1 MSRIF
6 LSLCMAGTAIVGIAF
21 FLGLGID
28 DPTVKDPSV
37 LQSISRHML
46 IGLGGLIFAALVH
59 AIVLTY
65 FMGTGR
71 WVEETSRA
79 YKLPSNFHDETQ
91 KIKHR
96 LLPGITASILM
107 LVLAGACGASADP
120 ATRAWGYVQESVGF
134 APSTVHLTITVL
146 TVAVNVWVSIFEF
159 RSIERNGEL
168 VEEVM
173 NEVNRIRTERG
184 LPV

>member
-1 MSRIF
+1 
-6 LSLCMAGTAIVGIAF
+6 MAGTAIIGIAF
-21 FLGLGID
+21 FHGLGID
-28 DPTVKDPSV
+28 DPKDPSV
-37 LQSISRHML
+37 RQSIELHML
-46 IGLGGLIFAALVH
+46 IGVFGLIFAAFVH

-79 YKLPSNFHDETQ
+79 YKLPSKFHDETQ
-91 KIKHR
+91 KIKYR

-107 LVLAGACGASADP
+107 LVLTVPFGAFADP
-120 ATRAWGYVQESVGF
+120 DATRAWGHVQESIGF

-168 VEEVM
+168 VEDVM